1 MRISQCHMLVALLQ
15 SSQVKSVAPC
25 DHGVVRSRRWDLA
38 MRWSSVNGILNE
50 HLPSVA
56 SLLKGVQIECDKI
69 VKEVAFHLASEDV

>member
-1 MRISQCHMLVALLQ
+1 
-15 SSQVKSVAPC
+15 
-25 DHGVVRSRRWDLA
+25 

>member
-1 MRISQCHMLVALLQ
+1 MLVTWLQ
-15 SSQVKSVAPC
+15 SSQIEPVAPR
-25 DHGVVRSRRWDLA
+25 DHGVVRSRWWDLA
-38 MRWSSVNGILNE
+38 MRWSTVNRVLNE